1 MPIVLNGSIPL
12 PNLKIYTTASILL
25 LTGCLYYAISVT
37 SDPYWKLQNNSTL
50 GLLTSSDDLAE
61 RLRST
66 VGGDTVVVVDDD
78 GVTHRLPLN
87 AGAAAAGDDGVNR
100 NGEPRL
106 ISVDD
111 ISGLDYKKIL
121 TSITNDQLINSDD
134 QMYPGSRTIGM
145 HLKDIVA
152 FMSQE
157 PFCIWVS
164 FAYK

>member
-50 GLLTSSDDLAE
+50 GLLTSSDDVSE

-66 VGGDTVVVVDDD
+66 VASNIVVVIGED
-78 GVTHRLPLN
+78 GVKQRLPID
-87 AGAAAAGDDGVNR
+87 AAAAAGDDGGNGNR
-100 NGEPRL
+100 EPRL

-111 ISGLDYKKIL
+111 ISDLDYKKIL
-121 TSITNDQLINSDD
+121 TSITNDRLIISDD

-164 FAYK
+164 VLY